1 MRCWEEGGGLSAQWW
16 DGLISSQNQE
26 QDDRQRDVG
35 PEASRVQGRAE
46 PVGDWGAYSLL
57 EMLIQGAA
65 EHGPQ
70 AQRGSLG
77 PLHTAAASQ
86 APQSWDATW
95 KKKKKKRLSFL
106 LLFSSDSRAK
116 RQTESWAVQGQ
127 VSVLGHLSSL
137 PLGEMTFAFQRS
149 GSMLGSR
156 LTTPALERGE
166 SSVRRWLGLK
176 VNSVWILIRIEMA
189 SGPGWVPSGLQASV
203 LNMSAEGGTPATS
216 PCQMQQG

>member
-1 MRCWEEGGGLSAQWW
+1 MVHRLSGEAW
-16 DGLISSQNQE
+16 DHCTLQLH
-26 QDDRQRDVG
+26 
-35 PEASRVQGRAE
+35 PKPLRAE
-46 PVGDWGAYSLL
+46 MP
-57 EMLIQGAA
+57 
-65 EHGPQ
+65 
-70 AQRGSLG
+70 LG
-77 PLHTAAASQ
+77 
-86 APQSWDATW
+86 
-95 KKKKKKRLSFL
+95 KKKKKTEFL

-116 RQTESWAVQGQ
+116 RRTESWAVQGQ

>member
-1 MRCWEEGGGLSAQWW
+1 MVHRLSGEAW
-16 DGLISSQNQE
+16 DHCTLQLH
-26 QDDRQRDVG
+26 
-35 PEASRVQGRAE
+35 PKPLRAE
-46 PVGDWGAYSLL
+46 MP
-57 EMLIQGAA
+57 
-65 EHGPQ
+65 
-70 AQRGSLG
+70 LG
-77 PLHTAAASQ
+77 
-86 APQSWDATW
+86 

-176 VNSVWILIRIEMA
+176 VNSV
-189 SGPGWVPSGLQASV
+189 
-203 LNMSAEGGTPATS
+203 
-216 PCQMQQG
+216 